1 MKQTLILLFYISL
14 ALVTSS
20 LVAQEAQ
27 KTQNDTLSPKHK
39 YGLRVGADISK
50 PLRTLFEKGYTGF
63 EIMGDF
69 RFSKKFY
76 LAAEIGSE
84 TKDWTEPNLTN
95 TTTGSYVKIGVD
107 YNAYNN
113 WLDMNNAIFAGL
125 RYGFSTFKQELT
137 GYSIYTTT
145 HDFPSP
151 FIETAKEFSGLNAH
165 WIELIV
171 GVKTEIFNNL
181 FLSVNLQLKLN
192 LSSTQPENFA
202 NLYIPGFNKTNDFS
216 DFGVGYG
223 YTISYLIPIFK
234 K

>member
-151 FIETAKEFSGLNAH
+151 FIETSKEFSGLNAH

-181 FLSVNLQLKLN
+181 FLSVNLQLKQN
-192 LSSTQPENFA
+192 ISSTQPENFA

-223 YTISYLIPIFK
+223 YTVSYLIPIFK